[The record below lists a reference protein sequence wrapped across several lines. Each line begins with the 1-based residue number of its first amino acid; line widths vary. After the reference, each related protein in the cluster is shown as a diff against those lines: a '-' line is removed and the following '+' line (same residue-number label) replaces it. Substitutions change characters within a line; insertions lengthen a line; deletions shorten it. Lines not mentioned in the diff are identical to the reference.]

1 MSLDPN
7 SIEIITSDKITVE
20 TTEWVY
26 KSIYALSSKV
36 LTIDRSSANAAYK
49 KAKGF
54 YDTAEALANSQIQKL
69 KTIKPTNEKPVT
81 IVSALEYVDKKP
93 HVESNKKL
101 NNTDDLN
108 KWIDNVDTVY
118 SQQLREMDDNVK
130 TYETHSVSSD
140 NAASAFSKLLA
151 DDNFVKIQNL
161 EKQIEYRKFYFP
173 GKEVKLKK
181 VTDGDTAPLGEYWD
195 PRYIQEYISIA
206 KQNGF
211 AQWFVKPKVNENS
224 IEPCNVMTVWEKA
237 KNGVDWP
244 NRKIKADEAD
254 TKELIN
260 MFVGMNYMKKFG
272 ALEDVIKIG
281 SADDGTPLIN
291 ITETMLNQ
299 VYYNIDPS
307 LRTPELTKIVQF
319 TGQTEKQFEKN
330 DVGYYAM
337 VDSMA
342 FDCAQLLPELVAR
355 EREYKAFKDKLWE
368 ILKENPA
375 LQLCTNNVNVTG
387 NNINITQTMECVQT
401 ITNKEDDKEDNGNG
415 GENDGRSDE
424 NGENEENDG
433 NSASPDDSLVAPTP
447 PEQQQSNETQE
458 SKLKTWHIV
467 AIVVSVGVLVVVGVF
482 IFFFIRSNNQPDEI
496 IDEIDDE
503 TYEQQQ
509 QGGHKFVVLI

>member
-1 MSLDPN
+1 MSLDLN
-7 SIEIITSDKITVE
+7 SIEIITKDKITIE
-20 TTEWVY
+20 TTDWVY

-36 LTIDRSSANAAYK
+36 LTIDRSSANNAYK
-49 KAKGF
+49 KAKDF
-54 YDTAEALANSQIQKL
+54 YDTAEALAASQIQKL

-81 IVSALEYVDKKP
+81 IVSALEYANKKP
-93 HVESNKKL
+93 YVESNKKL

-108 KWIDNVDTVY
+108 KWVDDVDAVY
-118 SQQLREMDDNVK
+118 NQQLNEMNDNVK

-173 GKEVKLKK
+173 GKEAKLKK
-181 VTDGDTAPLGEYWD
+181 VTDGDMAPLGEYWD
-195 PRYIQEYISIA
+195 PRYIQEYVSIA

-224 IEPCNVMTVWEKA
+224 IEPCNVMTVWEIA
-237 KNGVDWP
+237 KNGVDWR
-244 NRKIKADEAD
+244 NRLIKSGEAE

-260 MFVGMNYMKKFG
+260 MFVGMKYMKKFG
-272 ALEDVIKIG
+272 AFEDVVKIG
-281 SADDGTPLIN
+281 SADDGEPLIN
-291 ITETMLNQ
+291 ITESILNQ
-299 VYYNIDPS
+299 VYNNIDPS

-319 TGQTEKQFEKN
+319 TGQTEQQFEKN

-342 FDCAQLLPELVAR
+342 FDCAQLLAELVAR
-355 EREYKAFKDKLWE
+355 EKEYKAFKDKLWE

-401 ITNKEDDKEDNGNG
+401 ITNKEDDEESDDGNG
-415 GENDGRSDE
+415 GKDGNDE
-424 NGENEENDG
+424 NVDG
-433 NSASPDDSLVAPTP
+433 NGSDAPNDNGAPDDSIVEPTP
-447 PEQQQSNETQE
+447 PTAQQKEE
-458 SKLKTWHIV
+458 EKSKLKTWHIV
-467 AIVVSVGVLVVVGVF
+467 AIVVSIVVLVVVGVF
-482 IFFFIRSNNQPDEI
+482 IFFFIRSNNQQDEI
-496 IDEIDDE
+496 IDEQGDDISDHLVA
-503 TYEQQQ
+503 
-509 QGGHKFVVLI
+509 GHKFVMLI